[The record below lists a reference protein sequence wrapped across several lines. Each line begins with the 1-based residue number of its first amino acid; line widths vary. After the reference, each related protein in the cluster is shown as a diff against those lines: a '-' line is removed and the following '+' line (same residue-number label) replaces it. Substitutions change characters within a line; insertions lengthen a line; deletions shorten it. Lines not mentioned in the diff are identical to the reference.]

1 MKFVDLSTWVRAPYC
16 ERATMARQ
24 YLLLA
29 LILSA
34 SAASAQPSPVMIR
47 GRIVADADD
56 RPLRRAVVR
65 IATDQSDREMRAML
79 AVARGQRPDREVR
92 AVLTDEEGRFEIELP
107 EPSSQLIVTKAGY
120 ASIVVIPDRRTLSAP
135 DLSARDP
142 AARELDI
149 RLSRGAAVWGR
160 VLERS
165 GAPAVG
171 IRVVARRVEDPSNT
185 ATTYEAETDE
195 AGGYR
200 IGGLPAGTYIMAA
213 GSSPTVVPLT
223 TGFVPN
229 REVVQG
235 IVARRRLIFP
245 GMTPGLQGP
254 TRFVEVRAGE
264 ETGDVDFESTP
275 DPLMITPPRAAVPE
289 GAKIVDPPE
298 GSDRRPGRDATRAA
312 SCQCEGRHRR
322 KQPVEV

>member
-1 MKFVDLSTWVRAPYC
+1 
-16 ERATMARQ
+16 
-24 YLLLA
+24 
-29 LILSA
+29 
-34 SAASAQPSPVMIR
+34 MIR

-65 IATDQSDREMRAML
+65 IAIDQSDREMRAML

-171 IRVVARRVEDPSNT
+171 TRVVARRVEDPSNT
-185 ATTYEAETDE
+185 TTTYEAETDE
-195 AGGYR
+195 AGEYR

-213 GSSPTVVPLT
+213 GSSLQGGPLIE
-223 TGFVPN
+223 GVNPN

-235 IVARRRLIFP
+235 IVSRRRLIFP
-245 GMTPGLQGP
+245 GMTPGLAGA

-264 ETGDVDFESTP
+264 EAGEVDFESVP
-275 DPLMITPPRAAVPE
+275 DPLL
-289 GAKIVDPPE
+289 DD
-298 GSDRRPGRDATRAA
+298 SAA
-312 SCQCEGRHRR
+312 SR
-322 KQPVEV
+322 PP